1 MAGAPASL
9 GLDRRA
15 PRVKADAMN
24 PTLPDILAALWRQAA
39 LEPAALAQIS
49 LTGTEPIQPSS
60 FRVDAA
66 AQTSIAATGL
76 AAALIHQRRG
86 GAAQRVAV
94 DMRDAAI
101 EFRSEHWLSIAGQ
114 PAGARWDAIAGL
126 YQCSDGRWV
135 RLHTNFPHHRDGV
148 LRLLGRI
155 AHDRA
160 AVAKAL
166 ANWSAAE
173 FEAAA
178 AEAGVVVT
186 MTRSLP
192 EWDASPQGQAAAS
205 LPPVLIEKI
214 GDAPPVPLPP
224 AAARP
229 LAGMRVLDLTR
240 VIAGPVAGRTLAAH
254 GADVLHISAAHLP
267 SFDELVM
274 DTGRGKRTASIDLR
288 APADQAR
295 LRDLAASADI
305 FLQGY
310 RPGAIAAHGFAPE
323 ALAALNPG
331 IICASLSAYGHL
343 GPWAARRGF
352 DSLVQNAN
360 GMNDA
365 EAVAAGEARPRPLP
379 CQALDHASGY
389 LLAFGAMAALL
400 RRAEEGGSWLVRV
413 SLAGTGEWI
422 KRLGRLDAGLSA
434 PGLAPAD
441 IEAALEESD
450 SGFGPMRATRH
461 AARLSAMPPRW
472 DLPAMPL
479 GSHAPEWR

>member
-1 MAGAPASL
+1 MKPS
-9 GLDRRA
+9 
-15 PRVKADAMN
+15 PSES
-24 PTLPDILAALWRQAA
+24 LAALWRQAA
-39 LEPAALAQIS
+39 LDPAALAQIS
-49 LTGTEPIQPSS
+49 LTGAEPIQPSS

-66 AQTSIAATGL
+66 AQASIAATGL

-86 GAAQRVAV
+86 GATQRVVV

-101 EFRSEHWLSIAGQ
+101 EFRSEHWLSIAGR

-126 YQCSDGRWV
+126 YQCGDGRWV

-148 LRLLGRI
+148 LRLLGNV

-166 ANWSAAE
+166 GSWRATD
-173 FEAAA
+173 FEAVA
-178 AEAGVVVT
+178 AEAGLVVT
-186 MTRSLP
+186 MTRGLA
-192 EWDASPQGQAAAS
+192 EWDASAQGQAASS

-274 DTGRGKRTASIDLR
+274 DTGRGKRTAALDLR
-288 APADQAR
+288 SPNDQAR
-295 LRDLAASADI
+295 LRDLSASADI
-305 FLQGY
+305 FLLGY
-310 RPGAIAAHGFAPE
+310 RPGAIAGHGFAPE

-331 IICASLSAYGHL
+331 IICVSLSAYGHL

-365 EAVAAGEARPRPLP
+365 EALAAREDKPRPLP

-422 KRLGRLDAGLSA
+422 KRLGRLDAGVSA
-434 PGLAPAD
+434 PGLTPAE

-450 SGFGPMRATRH
+450 SGYGRMRATRH
-461 AARLSAMPPRW
+461 AAQLQATPPRW

-479 GSHAPEWR
+479 GSHAPAWAPV

>member
-1 MAGAPASL
+1 
-9 GLDRRA
+9 
-15 PRVKADAMN
+15 MN
-24 PTLPDILAALWRQAA
+24 PSPSDILSALWRQAA
-39 LEPAALAQIS
+39 LDPAALAQIS
-49 LTGTEPIQPSS
+49 LTGTGPIQPSS

-66 AQTSIAATGL
+66 AQASIAATGL
-76 AAALIHQRRG
+76 TAAQIHQRRG
-86 GAAQRVAV
+86 GGAQRVAV

-101 EFRSEHWLSIAGQ
+101 EFRSEHWLSIAGRL
-114 PAGARWDAIAGL
+114 AGARWDAIAGL
-126 YQCSDGRWV
+126 YQCGDGRWV
-135 RLHTNFPHHRDGV
+135 RLHTNFPHHRDGA
-148 LRLLGRI
+148 LCLLGNI

-160 AVAKAL
+160 SVAKAL
-166 ANWSAAE
+166 ANWNAAA

-178 AEAGVVVT
+178 AEAGLVVT
-186 MTRSLP
+186 MTRSLT
-192 EWDASPQGQAAAS
+192 EWEASPQGQAAAS
-205 LPPVLIEKI
+205 LPAVLIEKI
-214 GDAPPVPLPP
+214 GDAPPVPLPS

-267 SFDELVM
+267 SFDELMM
-274 DTGRGKRTASIDLR
+274 DTGRGKRSAALDLR
-288 APADQAR
+288 ALADRAR
-295 LRDLAASADI
+295 LHELAARADI

-310 RPGAIAAHGFAPE
+310 RPGAIALHGFAPE
-323 ALAALNPG
+323 TLAAQHPG
-331 IICASLSAYGHL
+331 IICVSLSAYGHL

-365 EAVAAGEARPRPLP
+365 EAVAAGEAKPRPLP

-422 KRLGRLDAGLSA
+422 KRLGRLEAGLSA
-434 PGLAPAD
+434 PGLASHD
-441 IEAALEESD
+441 IAAALEESD
-450 SGFGPMRATRH
+450 SGFGRMRATRH
-461 AARLSAMPPRW
+461 AARLSATPPRW

-479 GSHAPEWR
+479 GSHAPEWRESRSRSDKNLNA

>member
-1 MAGAPASL
+1 MNRTTSS
-9 GLDRRA
+9 
-15 PRVKADAMN
+15 MN
-24 PTLPDILAALWRQAA
+24 PSPSDILSALWRQAA
-39 LEPAALAQIS
+39 LDPAALAQIS
-49 LTGTEPIQPSS
+49 LTGTGPIQPSS

-66 AQTSIAATGL
+66 AQASIAATGL
-76 AAALIHQRRG
+76 TAAQIHQRRG
-86 GAAQRVAV
+86 GGAQRVAV

-101 EFRSEHWLSIAGQ
+101 EFRSEHWLSIAGRL
-114 PAGARWDAIAGL
+114 AGARWDAIAGL
-126 YQCSDGRWV
+126 YQCGDGRWV
-135 RLHTNFPHHRDGV
+135 RLHTNFPHHRDGA
-148 LRLLGRI
+148 LCLLGNI

-160 AVAKAL
+160 SVAKAL
-166 ANWSAAE
+166 ANWNAAA

-178 AEAGVVVT
+178 AEAGLVVT
-186 MTRSLP
+186 MTRSLT
-192 EWDASPQGQAAAS
+192 EWEASPQGQAAAS
-205 LPPVLIEKI
+205 LPAVLIEKI
-214 GDAPPVPLPP
+214 GDAPPVPLPS

-274 DTGRGKRTASIDLR
+274 DTGRGKRSAALDLR
-288 APADQAR
+288 APADRAR
-295 LRDLAASADI
+295 LHELAARADI

-310 RPGAIAAHGFAPE
+310 RPGAIALHGFAPE
-323 ALAALNPG
+323 TLAAQHPG
-331 IICASLSAYGHL
+331 IICVSLSAYGHL

-365 EAVAAGEARPRPLP
+365 EAVAAGEAKPRPLP

-422 KRLGRLDAGLSA
+422 KRLGRLEAGLSA
-434 PGLAPAD
+434 PGLASHD
-441 IEAALEESD
+441 IAEALEESD
-450 SGFGPMRATRH
+450 SGFGRMRATRH
-461 AARLSAMPPRW
+461 AARLSATPPRW

-479 GSHAPEWR
+479 GSHAPEWRESRSRSDKNLNA

>member
-1 MAGAPASL
+1 ALVGAPASL
-9 GLDRRA
+9 GLDLVA
-15 PRVKADAMN
+15 LPVKACSMN
-24 PTLPDILAALWRQAA
+24 PSPSDILTALWRQAS
-39 LEPAALAQIS
+39 LDPAALSHIS
-49 LTGTEPIQPSS
+49 LTGAEPIQPSS

-66 AQTSIAATGL
+66 AQSSIAASGL
-76 AAALIHQRRG
+76 AAAQIHQRRG
-86 GAAQRVAV
+86 GGAQRVAV

-101 EFRSEHWLSIAGQ
+101 EFRSEHWLSIAGR

-126 YQCSDGRWV
+126 YLCGDGRWV

-148 LRLLGRI
+148 LRLLGDV

-160 AVAKAL
+160 AVAAAL
-166 ANWSAAE
+166 STWRAAD
-173 FEAAA
+173 FETAA
-178 AEAGVVVT
+178 AEAGLVVT
-186 MTRSLP
+186 MTRSLA

-205 LPPVLIEKI
+205 LPPLLIEKI
-214 GDAPPVPLPP
+214 GEAPPVPLPP
-224 AAARP
+224 AGARP

-274 DTGRGKRTASIDLR
+274 DTGRGKRTAALDLR
-288 APADQAR
+288 APNDRAR
-295 LRDLAASADI
+295 LRDLSVSADI

-310 RPGAIAAHGFAPE
+310 RPGAIAGHGFAPE

-331 IICASLSAYGHL
+331 IICVSLSAYGHL
-343 GPWAARRGF
+343 GPWAVRRGF

-360 GMNDA
+360 GMNDG
-365 EAVAAGEARPRPLP
+365 EAFSAGEAKPRPLP

-422 KRLGRLDAGLSA
+422 
-434 PGLAPAD
+434 
-441 IEAALEESD
+441 
-450 SGFGPMRATRH
+450 
-461 AARLSAMPPRW
+461 
-472 DLPAMPL
+472 
-479 GSHAPEWR
+479 

>member
-1 MAGAPASL
+1 MDQVVLP
-9 GLDRRA
+9 
-15 PRVKADAMN
+15 VKAGAMN
-24 PTLPDILAALWRQAA
+24 PTPPDILAALWRQAA
-39 LEPAALAQIS
+39 LDPAGLTHIS
-49 LTGTEPIQPSS
+49 LTGQEPIQPSS

-94 DMRDAAI
+94 DMRDVAI
-101 EFRSEHWLSIAGQ
+101 EFRSEHWLSIAGR

-126 YQCSDGRWV
+126 YQCGDGRWV

-148 LRLLGRI
+148 LRLLGNV

-160 AVAKAL
+160 AVAAAL
-166 ANWSAAE
+166 STWRAAN

-178 AEAGVVVT
+178 AEAGLVVT
-186 MTRSLP
+186 MARSLA
-192 EWDASPQGQAAAS
+192 EWDASPQGQAASS
-205 LPPVLIEKI
+205 LPAVLIEKI
-214 GDAPPVPLPP
+214 GDAPRMPLPP

-229 LAGMRVLDLTR
+229 LAGVRVLDLTR

-274 DTGRGKRTASIDLR
+274 DTGRGKRSAALDLR
-288 APADQAR
+288 AANDRAR

-310 RPGAIAAHGFAPE
+310 RPGAIAGHGFAPE

-331 IICASLSAYGHL
+331 IICVSLSAYGHL

-365 EAVAAGEARPRPLP
+365 EALAAREDKPRPLP

-422 KRLGRLDAGLSA
+422 KRLGRLEGGLTA
-434 PGLAPAD
+434 PGLTPAEID
-441 IEAALEESD
+441 AALEESD
-450 SGFGPMRATRH
+450 SGFGRMRATRH
-461 AARLSAMPPRW
+461 AARLQATPTRW

-479 GSHAPEWR
+479 GSHAPVWRSA

>member
-1 MAGAPASL
+1 
-9 GLDRRA
+9 
-15 PRVKADAMN
+15 MN
-24 PTLPDILAALWRQAA
+24 PSPSDILSALWRQAA
-39 LEPAALAQIS
+39 LDPAALAQIS
-49 LTGTEPIQPSS
+49 LTGTGPIQPSS

-66 AQTSIAATGL
+66 AQASIAATGL
-76 AAALIHQRRG
+76 TAAQIHQRRG
-86 GAAQRVAV
+86 GGAQRVAV

-101 EFRSEHWLSIAGQ
+101 EFRSEHWLSIAGRL
-114 PAGARWDAIAGL
+114 AGARWDAIAGL
-126 YQCSDGRWV
+126 YQCGDGRWV
-135 RLHTNFPHHRDGV
+135 RLHTNFPHHRDGA
-148 LRLLGRI
+148 LCLLGNI

-160 AVAKAL
+160 SVAKAL
-166 ANWSAAE
+166 ANWNAAA

-178 AEAGVVVT
+178 AEAGLVVT
-186 MTRSLP
+186 MTRSLT
-192 EWDASPQGQAAAS
+192 EWEASPQGQAAAS
-205 LPPVLIEKI
+205 LPAVLIEKI
-214 GDAPPVPLPP
+214 GDAPPVPLPS

-274 DTGRGKRTASIDLR
+274 DTGRGKRSAALDLR
-288 APADQAR
+288 VPADRAR
-295 LRDLAASADI
+295 LHELAARADI

-310 RPGAIAAHGFAPE
+310 RPGAIALHGFAPE
-323 ALAALNPG
+323 TLAAQRPG
-331 IICASLSAYGHL
+331 IICVSLSAYGHL

-365 EAVAAGEARPRPLP
+365 EAVATGEAKPRPLP

-422 KRLGRLDAGLSA
+422 KRLGRLEAGLSA
-434 PGLAPAD
+434 PGLASHD
-441 IEAALEESD
+441 IAAALEESD
-450 SGFGPMRATRH
+450 SGFGRMRATRH
-461 AARLSAMPPRW
+461 AARLSATPPRW

-479 GSHAPEWR
+479 GSHAPEWRESRSRSDKNLNA